1 MKQFSIPMA
10 IVDYIPVVLFLLG
23 ALTIAKDMKGKF
35 NSVGLLLFKIG
46 AGLVT
51 AAGILKASYKLLY
64 AAGAGDFLW
73 MSNQFFSNQA
83 IGFLLAGAGLMMCI
97 STKKNRTYA
106 LLPTMALV
114 GIMVIGLGAMDA
126 ALCFL
131 ANKLKQRKALFLF
144 IISFFLCL
152 CMGYLS
158 SRDFDKAFMNW
169 LAQGINVLGQ
179 GCSYLGARFLHK
191 GGLQEYKA

>member
-10 IVDYIPVVLFLLG
+10 IVDYIPVVLFCLG
-23 ALTIAKDMKGKF
+23 ALLIIRDLKGKV
-35 NSVGLLLFKIG
+35 NKTGHLLFVIG
-46 AGLVT
+46 AAMV
-51 AAGILKASYKLLY
+51 AIAGFLKATYKLLY
-64 AAGAGDFLW
+64 AAGVGDFTW
-73 MSNQFFSNQA
+73 MSAQFFSNQA
-83 IGFLLAGAGLMMCI
+83 IGFLLAGAGLMLCI

-131 ANKLKQRKALFLF
+131 SNKLKQRKALVLF

-179 GCSYLGARFLHK
+179 GCFYLGARALHK